1 MQMQNNIFLLCTT
14 DKLLQNLIT
23 TSPVTSW
30 SLSDVKTPPS
40 IFKSTGFSQCHHLN
54 IILGT
59 GNQNIFAGIFIL
71 CK

>member
-1 MQMQNNIFLLCTT
+1 MQMQNNIFLLRTT

-40 IFKSTGFSQCHHLN
+40 IFKNTEFSQCHHLN